1 MKILMRMEIPLK
13 LKYNLFL
20 SVIYKKGKEDFIPV

>member
-13 LKYNLFL
+13 LNYNLFL
-20 SVIYKKGKEDFIPV
+20 FVIYKKGKEDFIPV